1 MGIVLMQSEKQLQNL
16 RPIDNSNHE
25 ENVRRGKKGG
35 KKSAEARAR
44 RKTLKEDLLA
54 ILGTQQQNGKTIQEN
69 WITALAKN
77 LLKGD
82 VKTSIFVRDT
92 IGERPKE
99 LLELET
105 NDISGIKIKFVD
117 KTNAKQGKENDPKI
131 VGDYTPPSNI
141 EE

>member
-1 MGIVLMQSEKQLQNL
+1 MQSEKQLQNL
-16 RPIDNSNHE
+16 RPIDNSSHE

-35 KKSAEARAR
+35 KRSAEVRAR

-54 ILGTQQQNGKTIQEN
+54 ILETQQQNGKTIQEN

-92 IGERPKE
+92 IGEKPKE

-117 KTNAKQGKENDPKI
+117 KSNTKQGKEKDPKI

>member
-1 MGIVLMQSEKQLQNL
+1 MVTEKQKQNL
-16 RPIDNSNHE
+16 KRCSGRE
-25 ENVRRGKKGG
+25 ARELGARGG
-35 KKSAEARAR
+35 KQRAENIRR
-44 RKTLKEDLLA
+44 RKTIKEELIALLE
-54 ILGTQQQNGKTIQEN
+54 IEQQNGKTIQEN

-92 IGERPKE
+92 IGEKPKE

-117 KTNAKQGKENDPKI
+117 KSNTKQGKEKDPKI